1 MFNILGSGDFELR
14 SDSDRVTTSS
24 STVSSVILVGSS
36 NNILRAAKS
45 ISLITF
51 YY

>member
-14 SDSDRVTTSS
+14 SVSDRVTTSS
-24 STVSSVILVGSS
+24 STVSSVIIIGSS
-36 NNILRAAKS
+36 NNILRAAKI